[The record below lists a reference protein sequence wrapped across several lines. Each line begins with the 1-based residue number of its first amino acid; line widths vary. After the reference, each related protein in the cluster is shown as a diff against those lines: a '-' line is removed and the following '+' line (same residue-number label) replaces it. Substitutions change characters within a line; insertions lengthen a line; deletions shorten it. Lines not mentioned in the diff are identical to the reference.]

1 MATVKV
7 AVAAD
12 AITQM
17 NHYMSYVTTLA
28 DPNSKDETKLK
39 AAQELSENYE
49 VIINLLIYFMR
60 SYSSS
65 IFSWLSTHLNT

>member
-12 AITQM
+12 SITQM

-49 VIINLLIYFMR
+49 VVINLIFVFMR
-60 SYSSS
+60 
-65 IFSWLSTHLNT
+65 

>member
-12 AITQM
+12 SITQM

-49 VIINLLIYFMR
+49 VV
-60 SYSSS
+60 
-65 IFSWLSTHLNT
+65 LNFVFDFVC